1 MTNITI
7 IENKISS
14 IEKYLKILGGYKKY
28 SKKEIE
34 ESVDLK
40 GAVERYL
47 YLVIQSTIELS
58 ESVIAFNGFRKP
70 STMSESFYILQENN
84 IISNELCEKMVRMT
98 GFRNI
103 VSHDYEKLDYEI
115 VYDVLQSR
123 LVDIEEFV
131 KIVFVGK

>member
-34 ESVDLK
+34 ESIDLK